1 MKLLIVANNQKKWKT
16 WNKKIQ
22 ALKDWFKPALG
33 LQIDLIH
40 RNFKDI
46 PFVKI
51 NPNETGREIDRDWYD
66 NNIHV
71 LAHGYDIVLFSVP
84 LKQWEGFNIRG
95 RWTWDKI
102 QETQLGADETGSY
115 SYNGIKYDGG
125 RWFNI
130 ARHEIC
136 HAIYN
141 IHGKKDNTHYWF
153 EIGKLE
159 EVLKELKGK
168 EPAKVD
174 HILIAMDEIGV
185 TEFKGEKNNPRI
197 LQYAKDCGIPYTS
210 DDTAWCSLFVNWVA
224 LKSKLPRTN
233 KLNARS
239 WLDIGTKVTTPKVG
253 DVCVFWREHKDS
265 WKGHVGFYMTGND
278 KQIAVL
284 GGNQGD
290 AVSVKFYPTKQLL
303 GFRRLI

>member
-1 MKLLIVANNQKKWKT
+1 MVRITILANNQKWKT
-16 WNKKIQ
+16 WDKKTQ
-22 ALKDWFKPALG
+22 ALKDWFKPV
-33 LQIDLIH
+33 IDLEFEVIH
-40 RNFKDI
+40 TSFKDI
-46 PFVKI
+46 PFSEYVRGKI
-51 NPNETGREIDRDWYD
+51 GVDKTWYK
-66 NNIHV
+66 NNITPFKKDHII
-71 LAHGYDIVLFSVP
+71 LSVP
-84 LKQWEGFNIRG
+84 IKQWKGKSTRG
-95 RWTWDKI
+95 WHTTNGEM
-102 QETQLGADETGSY
+102 QVSADEFGNY
-115 SYNGIKYDGG
+115 EYKGNKYTGG

-130 ARHEIC
+130 ARHEIT
-136 HAIYN
+136 HALYDYF
-141 IHGKKDNTHYWF
+141 KLPKDNTHYWF

-159 EVLKELKGK
+159 ETIKEFKGK
-168 EPAKVD
+168 NEPVN

-185 TEFKGEKNNPRI
+185 TEFKGEANNPRI

-290 AVSVKFYPTKQLL
+290 SVSVKFYPTKQLL
-303 GFRRLI
+303 GYRRLI